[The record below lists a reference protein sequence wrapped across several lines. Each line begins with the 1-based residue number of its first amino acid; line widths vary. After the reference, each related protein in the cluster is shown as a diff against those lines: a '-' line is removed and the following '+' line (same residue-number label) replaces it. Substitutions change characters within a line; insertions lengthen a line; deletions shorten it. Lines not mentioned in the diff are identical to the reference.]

1 MKLLKNEELLKLNN
15 KILNAYKD
23 KDIVLGNGNVDS
35 PIILIG
41 EAPGAKE
48 VEQRKPFVGQAGKY
62 LNEFLTTLEIKRE
75 KVYITNIVKYR
86 PTKESAKTGKLIN
99 RPPTEKEIE
108 KFVDFLFAEI
118 CIIDPEVLVTLGNTP
133 LKGIFQNDVKI
144 GDVHG
149 EMLQAEIDRKPYKVF
164 PLYHPAA
171 ILYKRD
177 LKDTY
182 LKDLR
187 ILKGILSEMGVNI

>member
-48 VEQRKPFVGQAGKY
+48 VEQKKPFVGQAGKY

-86 PTKESAKTGKLIN
+86 PTKESA
-99 RPPTEKEIE
+99 
-108 KFVDFLFAEI
+108 
-118 CIIDPEVLVTLGNTP
+118 
-133 LKGIFQNDVKI
+133 
-144 GDVHG
+144 
-149 EMLQAEIDRKPYKVF
+149 DRKSV
-164 PLYHPAA
+164 
-171 ILYKRD
+171 
-177 LKDTY
+177 
-182 LKDLR
+182 
-187 ILKGILSEMGVNI
+187 V